1 MVYVP
6 DWERLSDALQ
16 RVMAPGMKEDQAKRD
31 ICNAIA
37 DRKIKIRGLIAKE
50 EGHGS
55 FGERVVGTVRHGGEI
70 EIPSHLSSRDFDWD
84 NSRPVF
90 PWQESP
96 IHNSSVFAARW
107 HLEWIEVFRADVT
120 NLLCGATTRGRGV
133 PPQSDPN
140 VSAVAPAAFPKR
152 QWREPQADWLPL
164 MSLVQVPVTKSRSK
178 N

>member
-1 MVYVP
+1 MAYVS
-6 DWERLSDALQ
+6 DWERLPDALK
-16 RVMAPGMKEDQAKRD
+16 RVMASGIEEDETKQD

-37 DRKIKIRGLIAKE
+37 DRKIKIRGLVVKE
-50 EGHGS
+50 EGRGS

-84 NSRPVF
+84 NSRPVS

-96 IHNSSVFAARW
+96 IHNSGVFAARW

-120 NLLCGATTRGRGV
+120 ILLCGATARDGGV

-152 QWREPQADWLPL
+152 RWPEPQADWLPL
-164 MSLVQVPVTKSRSK
+164 ILARRSSDSE
-178 N
+178 